1 MKKALKKMICVF
13 AIVLSFAMFTPRV
26 SAVSINQIV
35 TSASTCAM
43 ENEEEVCPRSDTCD
57 SIFGDPGCDK
67 CPAYWMQWILNL
79 MKYIAI
85 IALLVLVV
93 VDFLKAMVQND
104 KDAIKKA
111 GMNAAKRFIFC
122 VLIFFLPIIVE
133 FIMSLFGAY
142 GTCGIG

>member
-1 MKKALKKMICVF
+1 MKKALKKIICVF
-13 AIVLSFAMFTPRV
+13 VIVLSFVMFTPRV
-26 SAVSINQIV
+26 NAVSINQVV
-35 TSASTCAM
+35 TAADTCTKCPST
-43 ENEEEVCPRSDTCD
+43 DICD

-67 CPAYWMQWILNL
+67 CPAYWIQWILNL

-85 IALLVLVV
+85 IALLVFVI
-93 VDFLKAMVQND
+93 VDFIKALVQND

-111 GMNAAKRFIFC
+111 GMSAAKRFIYC

-133 FIMSLFGAY
+133 FFMSLLGAY